1 MAQPWRALDVDPLLH
16 IEQREHPHPK
26 DGPPELPVN
35 GVPFNQ
41 EKPFKEPL
49 QRLKRF
55 CEDNG
60 LTCKYTS
67 ACEYVEVELLHGG
80 RRVGKHWRLNF
91 NGRKQCGRRE
101 AQTLLCNWMLEYAKW
116 LISSGVVA
124 APIVRRTE
132 SWLTVLPSSVK
143 IVKMTEMGAPDKEA
157 HAALAFPLAELQSV
171 GVVAFDFEGCD
182 AEDDYTVVQV
192 ACARATGRARAS
204 LEHSPLTPA
213 AGMLQRRRL
222 HRLVQ
227 ATPAGVVGAAHS
239 HPRRG
244 ARRLHREGCGADLSF
259 RGKSA
264 RRPGIRATAC

>member
-116 LISSGVVA
+116 LISSGVVP

-204 LEHSPLTPA
+204 LEHSQCHSFDPRRRHASETSSASTGSSHTRRRGGSSSFASPAWCTPSS
-213 AGMLQRRRL
+213 QRRM
-222 HRLVQ
+222 
-227 ATPAGVVGAAHS
+227 
-239 HPRRG
+239 RR
-244 ARRLHREGCGADLSF
+244 
-259 RGKSA
+259 
-264 RRPGIRATAC
+264 